1 MIGKSNKKIVAFRI
15 FNAVFFRF
23 SQFEITRWRM
33 MAKLLLFT
41 PKVVS
46 PAEMMKILKGQKD

>member
-33 MAKLLLFT
+33 MAKLL
-41 PKVVS
+41 
-46 PAEMMKILKGQKD
+46 